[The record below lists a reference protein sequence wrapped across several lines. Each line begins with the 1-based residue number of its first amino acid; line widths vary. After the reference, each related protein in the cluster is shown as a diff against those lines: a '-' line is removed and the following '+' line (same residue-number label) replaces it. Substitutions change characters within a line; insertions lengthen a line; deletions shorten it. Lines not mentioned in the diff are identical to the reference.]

1 MGRPFALTYTLS
13 LALAGV
19 ASGRTIL
26 KRLRLQEPLTVP
38 ESAFFALPLGLG
50 LLMLCILVLG
60 VVGLLRPFLLAGL
73 VVGSFDRVS
82 AGLDEVWSDL
92 SPGLRGLPLTW
103 DEASAIER
111 MGASLVVL
119 IAAGSLLLA
128 LVPAWSYDALVYHL
142 AAPKQYLATGR
153 LLFLPD
159 VWQADGP
166 MGIELLYTLGLAMG
180 STSVAKICTL
190 S

>member
-1 MGRPFALTYTLS
+1 MGQPFALTYTLS

-73 VVGSFDRVS
+73 VVEVS
-82 AGLDEVWSDL
+82 CFCRPWTRSGQTFRLGVC
-92 SPGLRGLPLTW
+92 RGLPLTW
-103 DEASAIER
+103 GPKRPPSSEWEPVLWSR
-111 MGASLVVL
+111 SPPGAS
-119 IAAGSLLLA
+119 SLA
-128 LVPAWSYDALVYHL
+128 LVPAVGFLPTALVYHL
-142 AAPKQYLATGR
+142 AAPKQYLAVTGQCA
-153 LLFLPD
+153 FS
-159 VWQADGP
+159 A
-166 MGIELLYTLGLAMG
+166 
-180 STSVAKICTL
+180 
-190 S
+190 